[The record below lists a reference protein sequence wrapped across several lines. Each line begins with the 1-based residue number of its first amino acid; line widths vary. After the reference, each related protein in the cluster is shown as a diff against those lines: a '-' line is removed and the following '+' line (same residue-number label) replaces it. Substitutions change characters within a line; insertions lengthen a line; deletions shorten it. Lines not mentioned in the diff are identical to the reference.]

1 MRRLKDVFKTYVE
14 ILLVTNRCL
23 SIILTIIWRFFNDLY
38 FLISFFRFILYSY
51 IDIRDVSKKV
61 GILDLLGRMTMS
73 FRKKCFRQKL

>member
-14 ILLVTNRCL
+14 ILLVTNRYL

-51 IDIRDVSKKV
+51 IDIRDVQKKS
-61 GILDLLGRMTMS
+61 GSWIYSEG
-73 FRKKCFRQKL
+73 